1 MKRKFNVFSLCFVLL
16 FSCGGRKVSNY
27 DRTAAA
33 YGRSAYNCFRDG
45 NFAEAKKL
53 YRRALISAGRSDMP
67 HQRARY
73 LFNIGR
79 VLFEEGEYDSANQYF
94 ILSQDEFMFLG
105 DSLTA
110 SSAAAFIC
118 LTYISRGE
126 IDSARMISGMSYP
139 ERDHI
144 LWSMVQG
151 RVLMAGGKV
160 SEAEKEFRV
169 AALKQRKKKDFGG
182 LALNCYYRGSLA
194 LSSKDFQR
202 GRELF
207 DSSLVLLDKVPERYS
222 RYRVLLGY
230 SKLEFCSGAEERG
243 LRYYRRAQECVPVGI
258 GIPALEDIKS
268 CSDLRESVD
277 QATAR

>member
-1 MKRKFNVFSLCFVLL
+1 MFCAV

-73 LFNIGR
+73 FFNIGR

-169 AALKQRKKKDFGG
+169 AALKQRKRRFRG
-182 LALNCYYRGSLA
+182 LALNCYWGSLA

-207 DSSLVLLDKVPERYS
+207 DSSLVLLDKVPERYN

-243 LRYYRRAQECVPVGI
+243 LVLQKSACVPVGI
-258 GIPALEDIKS
+258 GIPALEDIRVV
-268 CSDLRESVD
+268 LI
-277 QATAR
+277 

>member
-1 MKRKFNVFSLCFVLL
+1 
-16 FSCGGRKVSNY
+16 
-27 DRTAAA
+27 
-33 YGRSAYNCFRDG
+33 
-45 NFAEAKKL
+45 
-53 YRRALISAGRSDMP
+53 MP

-169 AALKQRKKKDFGG
+169 AALKQRKKKDFGDLHLTVITG
-182 LALNCYYRGSLA
+182 
-194 LSSKDFQR
+194 DH
-202 GRELF
+202 
-207 DSSLVLLDKVPERYS
+207 
-222 RYRVLLGY
+222 
-230 SKLEFCSGAEERG
+230 
-243 LRYYRRAQECVPVGI
+243 GI
-258 GIPALEDIKS
+258 VK
-268 CSDLRESVD
+268 
-277 QATAR
+277 